1 MAPANPDPVFS
12 RIRAAAARGALSHA
26 LLFTG
31 PGDRLAAARF
41 AASAFQCVG
50 PERDRP
56 CGVCPACRKVR
67 EDIHPDVSAVRDEEH
82 KFIAV
87 DVVREVRRDAYIR
100 PNEGERKVYLFPD
113 CALLTEQD
121 QNVLLKLVEEG
132 PPYAAFLF
140 CAENPA
146 AVLQTLRSRCVELKL
161 QPSAPPPSEE
171 DGDGEALCRCLLK
184 RKRGSAAELAVRLE
198 KKKLT
203 REALAALLERSEALL
218 SQALVLLYGGSAEAG
233 DRRLAEDIGKRLTKT
248 QIVRTIELMKKYRRE
263 CGYNVGPGHVLGALA
278 AELEEIF

>member
-1 MAPANPDPVFS
+1 MAPAAPREAPVLS
-12 RIRAAAARGALSHA
+12 RLRAAAARGALSHA

-41 AASAFQCVG
+41 AASAFQCTG
-50 PERDRP
+50 QDRP

-67 EDIHPDVSAVRDEEH
+67 EVR
-82 KFIAV
+82 K
-87 DVVREVRRDAYIR
+87 DAYIR
-100 PNEGERKVYLFPD
+100 PNEGARKVYLFPD